1 MYTDTSLKTKKM
13 KLLDIN
19 KNIYNYENY
28 IDSSINEKLYNL
40 LKDEQA
46 KVTKI
51 VGEEIK

>member
-1 MYTDTSLKTKKM
+1 M

-28 IDSSINEKLYNL
+28 IDSTINKTFYDT
-40 LKDEQA
+40 LKSEQE

-51 VGEEIK
+51 VGEELK